1 MSYIN
6 VHIVCIFQVVF
17 SLCIYSYSELTYNRI
32 YTYPKWA
39 IGLGWMLACSSV
51 IMIPLTMTFK
61 ILTTP
66 GSLYDVSTILKKI
79 ITRSLRFIYTERKR
93 FLSLIVSRG
102 SKGGV
107 PARALPGSKFFQ
119 FHAVFGKIWQKRTL
133 TPPPPGELASPPRG
147 NPGSVTVCRC
157 SM

>member
-1 MSYIN
+1 MSIKDDKVIICHIY

-66 GSLYDVSTILKKI
+66 GSLYDVSIILNEDYYNI
-79 ITRSLRFIYTERKR
+79 IKVHL
-93 FLSLIVSRG
+93 
-102 SKGGV
+102 
-107 PARALPGSKFFQ
+107 
-119 FHAVFGKIWQKRTL
+119 H
-133 TPPPPGELASPPRG
+133 
-147 NPGSVTVCRC
+147 
-157 SM
+157 

>member
-1 MSYIN
+1 MSYN
-6 VHIVCIFQVVF
+6 NNNNKYLHVHIFRIFQVVF

-66 GSLYDVSTILKKI
+66 GSLYDVSTILNEDYYKI
-79 ITRSLRFIYTERKR
+79 IKVHL
-93 FLSLIVSRG
+93 
-102 SKGGV
+102 
-107 PARALPGSKFFQ
+107 
-119 FHAVFGKIWQKRTL
+119 H
-133 TPPPPGELASPPRG
+133 
-147 NPGSVTVCRC
+147 
-157 SM
+157 